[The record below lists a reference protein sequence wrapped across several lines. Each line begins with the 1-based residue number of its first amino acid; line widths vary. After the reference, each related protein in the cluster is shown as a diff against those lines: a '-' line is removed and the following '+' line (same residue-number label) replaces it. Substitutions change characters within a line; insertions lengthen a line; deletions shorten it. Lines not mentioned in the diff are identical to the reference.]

1 MMLGNADIVMLP
13 LIDRLALWCIGNP
26 FESFRSNIIIPVDTF
41 IVTVINDLR
50 FKFHFFIVIMQASNK
65 FYGIEI
71 SLLYNIIPFYRYLS
85 STTFGYIFFLIIN
98 NICWCNLQFHAL
110 TLHFVWVSRLSIKSV
125 VRGTQRRLVVPLHP
139 PPRPDI
145 DPATYISVQHQ
156 AWTTRMICQA
166 GVWSPWI
173 LAQDAVLSC

>member
-1 MMLGNADIVMLP
+1 MRKWNIIILLWFRAFKQRTRHKKENIVWRSVYDVRKCWYCYAP
-13 LIDRLALWCIGNP
+13 PHRLALWCIGNP

-65 FYGIEI
+65 FHGIEI

-98 NICWCNLQFHAL
+98 SICWCNLQFHAL

-139 PPRPDI
+139 PPAP
-145 DPATYISVQHQ
+145 T
-156 AWTTRMICQA
+156 
-166 GVWSPWI
+166 
-173 LAQDAVLSC
+173 

>member
-1 MMLGNADIVMLP
+1 MMLGNADIVMLT

-41 IVTVINDLR
+41 IVTVINDLQ

-65 FYGIEI
+65 FHGIEI

-85 STTFGYIFFLIIN
+85 STTFGYIFFWSSTISADAISNFTPWLYILFGWAGYPSN
-98 NICWCNLQFHAL
+98 QSYEVHSAAWWYPC
-110 TLHFVWVSRLSIKSV
+110 T
-125 VRGTQRRLVVPLHP
+125 P

>member
-1 MMLGNADIVMLP
+1 MMLGNADIVMLT

-41 IVTVINDLR
+41 IVTVINDLQ

-65 FYGIEI
+65 FHGIEI

-85 STTFGYIFFLIIN
+85 STTFGYIFFSDHQQYLLMQSPI
-98 NICWCNLQFHAL
+98 
-110 TLHFVWVSRLSIKSV
+110 SRLDFTFCLGEQVIHQISRTRYTAP
-125 VRGTQRRLVVPLHP
+125 RGGTLAPH
-139 PPRPDI
+139 RPDI

-156 AWTTRMICQA
+156 
-166 GVWSPWI
+166 P
-173 LAQDAVLSC
+173 

>member
-1 MMLGNADIVMLP
+1 MMLGNADIVMLT

-41 IVTVINDLR
+41 IVTVINDLQ
-50 FKFHFFIVIMQASNK
+50 FKLHFFIVIMQASNK
-65 FYGIEI
+65 FHGIEI
-71 SLLYNIIPFYRYLS
+71 SLLYNIISFYRYLS
-85 STTFGYIFFLIIN
+85 STTFGYIFFSDHQQYLLMQSPI
-98 NICWCNLQFHAL
+98 
-110 TLHFVWVSRLSIKSV
+110 SRLDFTFCLGEQVIHQISRTRYTAP
-125 VRGTQRRLVVPLHP
+125 RGGTLAPH
-139 PPRPDI
+139 RPDI